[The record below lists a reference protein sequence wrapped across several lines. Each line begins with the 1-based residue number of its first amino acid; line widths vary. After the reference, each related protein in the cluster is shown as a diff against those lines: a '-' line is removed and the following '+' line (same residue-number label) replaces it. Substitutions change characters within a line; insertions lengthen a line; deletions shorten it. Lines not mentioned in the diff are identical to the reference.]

1 MQGSSGVRCRMT
13 IVTATLASRP
23 VSLEQ
28 LAAISDEIAAIA
40 RAGVPLDRGLRALAA
55 EIPGRVGQVVG
66 QVGDGLEAGRPLE
79 SIVTDLGSSLPA
91 AYQQVL
97 LAGLKAGH
105 LPQALESVATTAR
118 RVNELRRSLGLAL
131 LYPLIVLT
139 LTWLLGLFVLVQ
151 IAPVMVNMLV
161 EFDVTSPAVHATVS
175 WLIATLPIWGPAIP
189 LIFACYLG
197 WVWYASGRAS
207 LGFELHPLLSFGA
220 VATVTRLQRASR
232 NASLA
237 ELLSLLVLNDVPLP
251 EAVRLASAALGS
263 ATLATG
269 GQQLA
274 AQLVRGE
281 PILAA
286 PPGFP
291 ALLAWMIASSQSKEH
306 LLGCLVR
313 TAEVYR
319 DEVTRRSRWL
329 AMFVPLVLTIVVAGG
344 AVFIYAVLTLGPW
357 LAIMSRLTKPF
368 QTFF

>member
-1 MQGSSGVRCRMT
+1 MT
-13 IVTATLASRP
+13 TVTATLARRP

-40 RAGVPLDRGLRALAA
+40 RAGIPLDRGLRALAK
-55 EIPGRVGQVVG
+55 ELPGRVGQIASQIG
-66 QVGDGLEAGRPLE
+66 GGLEAGRPLE
-79 SIVTDLGSSLPA
+79 AIVGDLGSSLPA
-91 AYQQVL
+91 AYQHVL

-105 LPQALESVATTAR
+105 LPQALESVASTAR

-139 LTWLLGLFVLVQ
+139 LTWLLGLFVVVQ

-161 EFDVTSPAVHATVS
+161 EFDVTSPAVHAAVE
-175 WLIATLPIWGPAIP
+175 WLVATLPIWGAAIP
-189 LIFACYLG
+189 LLFACYLG

-207 LGFELHPLLSFGA
+207 LGFDLHPLLSFGA
-220 VATVTRLQRASR
+220 VATVARLQRASR

-237 ELLSLLVLNDVPLP
+237 ELLTLLVINDVPLP

-263 ATLATG
+263 SALATG
-269 GQQLA
+269 GSQLA
-274 AQLVRGE
+274 DRLQRGE
-281 PILAA
+281 PILTA

-291 ALLAWMIASSQSKEH
+291 ALLVWMIAASQSKNH

-313 TAEVYR
+313 TSEVYR
-319 DEVTRRSRWL
+319 DEVGRRSRWL
-329 AMFVPLVLTIVVAGG
+329 AMFVPLVLTAVVAGG
-344 AVFIYAVLTLGPW
+344 AVFLYAALTLGPW
-357 LAIMSRLTKPF
+357 LAIMSRLTRPF